1 MEKYKVYNINNIM
14 ENVKINGWVSR
25 VRNLGGLIFI
35 DLRNRSGVI
44 QVVVRPEND
53 YYALANTLKVEYVI
67 EVSGII
73 VERENK
79 NKKLK
84 TGDIEI
90 NADKIV
96 LINTSKDLPFQIDDN
111 TTALDETR
119 LKYRYLDLRRET
131 LRENLVLRSK
141 IMFSVRNFL
150 NNLDFLEVETPIL
163 CKSTPEGARDY
174 LVPSRVNKGKFYAL
188 PQSPQIYKQLL
199 MVSGFERYYQIAKCF
214 RDEDLRADRQPE
226 FTQID
231 VEASFVD
238 EEKIMSLGEKL
249 VAKIFKDVKNIDI
262 KLPLIKMK
270 YNDAISMYG
279 SDKPDLRFDM
289 KINDITDI
297 LKDTSVTFLKKDID
311 DGGIINAIV
320 VKDTA
325 SLYSRKDLDNLSLF
339 VKNYKAQGISYL
351 KYNNELTGSISRLLS
366 QEEIRNIIKKLDIKD
381 NDLVFI
387 VSGKYNIVKT
397 SLGALR
403 CKLARDLNL
412 IKKDDYKLLW
422 VVDFPS
428 FEWSEEENRYV
439 SCHHPFTMPK
449 DEDVDKLLNDKAN
462 CYSKAYDIVI
472 NGYEAGGGSIRI
484 HDEKVQEI
492 MFKALSLSKEDVEEK
507 FGFFVEALKYGCPP
521 HGGFAL
527 GLDRLTMLLAQ
538 TENIRD
544 VIAFPKT
551 TSATDLMCEAPNS
564 VSKKQLDELKI
575 TIKE

>member
-1 MEKYKVYNINNIM
+1 M
-14 ENVKINGWVSR
+14 
-25 VRNLGGLIFI
+25 
-35 DLRNRSGVI
+35 
-44 QVVVRPEND
+44 
-53 YYALANTLKVEYVI
+53 
-67 EVSGII
+67 
-73 VERENK
+73 
-79 NKKLK
+79 
-84 TGDIEI
+84 
-90 NADKIV
+90 
-96 LINTSKDLPFQIDDN
+96 
-111 TTALDETR
+111 
-119 LKYRYLDLRRET
+119 
-131 LRENLVLRSK
+131 
-141 IMFSVRNFL
+141 
-150 NNLDFLEVETPIL
+150 
-163 CKSTPEGARDY
+163 
-174 LVPSRVNKGKFYAL
+174 PSRVNKGKFYAL

-199 MVSGFERYYQIAKCF
+199 MVSGFERYFQIAKCF

-351 KYNNELTGSISRLLS
+351 KYNNELTGSISKLLS
-366 QEEIRNIIKKLDIKD
+366 QEEMKNIIKKLDIKD
-381 NDLVFI
+381 NDLVLI